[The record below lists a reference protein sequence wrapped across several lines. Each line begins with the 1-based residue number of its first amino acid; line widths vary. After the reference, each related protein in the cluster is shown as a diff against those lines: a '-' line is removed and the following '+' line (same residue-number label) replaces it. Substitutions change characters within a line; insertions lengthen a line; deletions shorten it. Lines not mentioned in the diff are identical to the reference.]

1 MEDVLP
7 IKSWADLQTTNL
19 NAYPT
24 AKLKHP
30 KKRGSTLSL
39 RRTNDGKIKIK
50 KEEKSTAKTLGMYF
64 IHSVGIHEF
73 SSHIDFTT

>member
-19 NAYPT
+19 NAYPA
-24 AKLKHP
+24 AKLKYP

-50 KEEKSTAKTLGMYF
+50 KEEKSTAKTLGTYF
-64 IHSVGIHEF
+64 IHNVGIFEF
-73 SSHIDFTT
+73 SIIHIT

>member
-7 IKSWADLQTTNL
+7 IRSWVDLQTTNL

-39 RRTNDGKIKIK
+39 RRTNDGKITIK
-50 KEEKSTAKTLGMYF
+50 KEEKSTAKTLGMYL
-64 IHSVGIHEF
+64 INSVGIHEF
-73 SSHIDFTT
+73 SSHLNFT